1 MMLPMM
7 PKSAGFSLIEVMIAL
22 LIVAISLGGV
32 TYTVGN
38 IARNETVIGEKTF
51 ARWVAMNQIA
61 KSQIERAWP
70 SIGSTN
76 GDETMAG
83 VEWKWEQK
91 TFNTPDENVRKIE
104 VSVWSTVSSEDNPS
118 VTLTGFL
125 AK

>member
-1 MMLPMM
+1 M
-7 PKSAGFSLIEVMIAL
+7 PYNLKKSAGFSLIEVMVAL

-61 KSQIERAWP
+61 KAQIERAWP
-70 SIGSTN
+70 SIGTSN
-76 GDETMAG
+76 GDETLAG

-91 TFNTPDENVRKIE
+91 ALNTADENVRKIE
-104 VSVWSTVSSEDNPS
+104 VSVWSTASEQENPS

>member
-1 MMLPMM
+1 MLHNAHRT
-7 PKSAGFSLIEVMIAL
+7 AGFSLIEVMVAL

-61 KSQIERAWP
+61 KAQIEHAWP
-70 SIGSTN
+70 SIGTSN

-91 TFNTPDENVRKIE
+91 ALNTADENVRKIE
-104 VSVWSTVSSEDNPS
+104 VSVWSAASGQDNPS

>member
-1 MMLPMM
+1 MLY
-7 PKSAGFSLIEVMIAL
+7 KLKRSAGFSLIEVMVAL

-38 IARNETVIGEKTF
+38 VARNETVIGEKTF

-61 KSQIERAWP
+61 KAQIERTWP
-70 SIGSTN
+70 SIGTSN
-76 GDETMAG
+76 GDETLAG
-83 VEWKWEQK
+83 IVWKWEQK
-91 TFNTPDENVRKIE
+91 ALNTADENVRKIE
-104 VSVWSTVSSEDNPS
+104 VSVWSTVSDQENPS

>member
-1 MMLPMM
+1 MMLPKIF
-7 PKSAGFSLIEVMIAL
+7 KSAGFSLIEVMVAL

-91 TFNTPDENVRKIE
+91 TLNTPDENVRKIE

-118 VTLTGFL
+118 ITLTGFL